1 MKSYNSWN
9 LTVKEFASDK
19 YILHEKLVGIRI
31 RCWASYC
38 EDTFNKLEWYELF
51 LVLNENRS
59 DLVADQ
65 FIYRIFFD
73 RIVEFS
79 VTFWLKVL
87 RKLQNH
93 SSLYSYWIW

>member
-1 MKSYNSWN
+1 M
-9 LTVKEFASDK
+9 SDK
-19 YILHEKLVGIRI
+19 YILHEKLVGISF
-31 RCWASYC
+31 RCWAYC

-51 LVLNENRS
+51 LVSDENRR

-65 FIYRIFFD
+65 FIYTIFFD

-87 RKLQNH
+87 RKSQTSFVALQLLN
-93 SSLYSYWIW
+93 SINSYV